1 MGFVWRLR
9 KCVYKNTFVTDH
21 LITTENIEEIIQAG
35 RARWKIENE
44 NNNILKTKGYHL
56 SHNFGHGK
64 QFLSQTLFTLNL
76 IAFLMHTLL
85 HLHDQE
91 YKMIRDKLPTRKTFF
106 DDIRALTRYMYFS
119 DWRQLLQFMMK
130 GLEIEPSNTS

>member
-1 MGFVWRLR
+1 
-9 KCVYKNTFVTDH
+9 
-21 LITTENIEEIIQAG
+21 
-35 RARWKIENE
+35 
-44 NNNILKTKGYHL
+44 
-56 SHNFGHGK
+56 
-64 QFLSQTLFTLNL
+64 
-76 IAFLMHTLL
+76 MHTLL